1 VHGANRLASNS
12 LLECLVFGRRAGLAA
27 LDGPRFEGDPTPI
40 EAAHDPGAEL
50 WRDAGL
56 IRSADGL
63 RHLLAS
69 EHPLVRQVAACGL
82 AREESR
88 GVHFREDFPIE
99 NEALSGHL
107 VVRTEQ
113 EPVLEAWS

>member
-27 LDGPRFEGDPTPI
+27 LDGPRFDTDAPPLGPVADAG
-40 EAAHDPGAEL
+40 AAL

-63 RHLLAS
+63 SRLLDS
-69 EHPLVRQVAACGL
+69 RHPLVRTIAACGL
-82 AREESR
+82 ARKESR
-88 GVHFREDFPIE
+88 GVHFREDFPVE
-99 NEALSGHL
+99 SEELARHL
-107 VVRTEQ
+107 VVRPDR
-113 EPVLEAWS
+113 EPVPERWS